1 MPSMTTAGTD
11 GPATGS
17 ADTGSANTGSANAGS
32 ANTSSANTS
41 SANTSG
47 DRDFVQSLERGFA
60 VLLAFDEEL
69 ANPTLAELA
78 AATNLSRPAVR
89 RLLLTLQRLGYVTG
103 ADGRWR
109 LTPRVLSIGQHY
121 SASNAMIELAQPHLL
136 ALAELT
142 HESASLAALD
152 GAHVVYVAR
161 VPVRRI
167 MSINVS
173 IGTRV
178 PAHATSMG
186 RALLAWAPAPVIER
200 VIAESGLRRL
210 TERTITD
217 PVAFQAALREVREL
231 GYALVAG
238 ELEDGLISVSAPVR
252 DQTGSVV
259 AALASSTSSGRTDLD
274 RLRTEVVPL
283 LLRTAGDISADLGHR
298 ATRPPSVNG
307 RDGFF

>member
-17 ADTGSANTGSANAGS
+17 ANTGSANTG
-32 ANTSSANTS
+32 
-41 SANTSG
+41 G

-298 ATRPPSVNG
+298 ATGRPSVNG

>member
-1 MPSMTTAGTD
+1 MPSMTTAGRD
-11 GPATGS
+11 SSGGS
-17 ADTGSANTGSANAGS
+17 ADTSAGTGSGEVAAAAG
-32 ANTSSANTS
+32 
-41 SANTSG
+41 G

-274 RLRTEVVPL
+274 RLRSEVVPL